1 MAGIPSSVV
10 RSISP
15 LFRSRACSSTPT
27 RPCMTGVCPSRPTL
41 LPTVA
46 LSISRTPSTPLRPR
60 PTWNLPSTPWP
71 VVYRLITPL
80 MVLSPPQLLAPW
92 PLCDRF
98 PFPSRNLVLP
108 HDLTRLTRPSRLRPR
123 HLPRLL
129 RQAGS
134 HLARVPLR
142 PRRPRQRFASTRRVG
157 NLTVRSGLASVRVHS
172 SRISGN
178 RPVKSGN

>member
-1 MAGIPSSVV
+1 MAGTPSSVV
-10 RSISP
+10 QSISRP
-15 LFRSRACSSTPT
+15 SRSRACSSTPT

-60 PTWNLPSTPWP
+60 PTWNLPSTLWP
-71 VVYRLITPL
+71 VVFRSTTPR
-80 MVLSPPQLLAPW
+80 MVLSLLQLLAPW
-92 PLCDRF
+92 PLYDRF
-98 PFPSRNLVLP
+98 PSLSRNLVLP
-108 HDLTRLTRPSRLRPR
+108 HGLTRHMRPSRLRPR
-123 HLPRLL
+123 HPPRLL